1 MHSLRAAYVAIEDET
16 PPFSVGDLARTLS
29 VTNDIALRAV
39 LGRLTFPE
47 NDVELFKTYDVS
59 SEALDAVTNELQ
71 AKKISLPD
79 TAKNAEARRL
89 QDDRVALRASLV
101 ALSPFADRV
110 REETSRIRD
119 LILRRQAGEAEVVID
134 TMIPSSNPIPIF
146 AALDPSWTNALRTD
160 DVEGLRL
167 GPGGV
172 PEKVVLRGY
181 GGPPVDEPAR
191 RQIVELARFLR
202 ANSGERRFT
211 IGLLKAES
219 LVGQRRFDE
228 ALAAYDEVLTS
239 GNRAERKLVALR
251 KAAAQNAAADQLFD
265 GLAPGD
271 AVERQRI
278 RERYRAV
285 ASIVADHKVSTE
297 NPRALAIVLYA
308 ELKLVL
314 VDSGFTALGSPSV
327 VRPAVGRTALE
338 QLADVRTRF
347 EQAGRALAAFHGFV
361 NALEKEL
368 DDEVKVAMDLNAAE
382 ASLDQLA
389 IEQGILVV
397 RREQLTQQ
405 KNRNAALLG
414 IQIATSI
421 GQLIATVA
429 GGQGDSS
436 GPGTEGQ
443 SNGNSTGG
451 GQTSQVNGLTRL
463 VELGFERK
471 LLGLDGDILDLEELA
486 LQSRERQARQQK
498 TLLGILAASG
508 QVRRDRFLDL
518 ANAFEAF
525 TLEAMRG
532 TMRTAWQAAE
542 QLAFEKGTARPLV
555 TIDTS
560 ILSATDDVALALLPT
575 RFEQT
580 LNALSDAINNPTS
593 GKDPLSHQLSLLHHD
608 PLALA
613 RFQQTGETDFVVSLY
628 DVDRLFPGSPNVR
641 IVKIEIQPF
650 DKTPAQGLTVTL
662 AHAGVF
668 IVRDAATLLDAKQL
682 QPSDATLE
690 QASLAFR
697 EGRMF
702 TSEGVTFLNAGEER
716 KRIRFGPGS
725 PQPETTREGLD
736 GYGLTG
742 GWNLKINENELDTI
756 DLASIRNVF
765 ITFHVEADLVD
776 TGFEEHINGLI
787 RAFEGQQS
795 DVRDT
800 VTFFSMR
807 DKFPSQLDVLI
818 DEKPADGVELDIA
831 DIFEGEGVSTHLKA
845 LVLQVLTQESVGI
858 PGIGLRAVPE
868 AAETSFELETQA
880 GGFTADLSGDI
891 PVIPPEQRFP
901 VGATWRLSVL
911 TPDTS
916 GIHDIRWFIVH
927 EERRR
932 EQ

>member
-1 MHSLRAAYVAIEDET
+1 MHSLRAAYVAIEDES
-16 PPFSVGDLARTLS
+16 PPFSVGDLARRLG
-29 VTNDIALRAV
+29 VTDEVTFRTALAK
-39 LGRLTFPE
+39 LTFSE
-47 NDVELFKTYDVS
+47 NDVELFKVYDVS
-59 SEALDAVTNELQ
+59 SEALDEITDELQ
-71 AKKISLPD
+71 AKKIPLPD
-79 TAKNAEARRL
+79 TDRNAEARRL
-89 QDDRVALRASLV
+89 QDDRVRLRASLV

-119 LILRRQAGEAEVVID
+119 LILRRQASAADVVID
-134 TMIPSSNPIPIF
+134 NLPVSPNPIPIS
-146 AALDPSWTNALRTD
+146 AAEDPSWANALRTD
-160 DVEGLRL
+160 DVDGIGFPNPFDRVVFVGYD
-167 GPGGV
+167 GPS
-172 PEKVVLRGY
+172 
-181 GGPPVDEPAR
+181 VDEATR
-191 RQIVELARFLR
+191 RRIVELARFLR

-228 ALAAYDEVLTS
+228 ALAAYNEVSKS
-239 GNRAERKLVALR
+239 GNKAERKLVALR
-251 KAAAQNAAADQLFD
+251 KAAAQNASADQLFD
-265 GLAPGD
+265 GLAPGNT
-271 AVERQRI
+271 AERRRI
-278 RERYRAV
+278 RKRYLGV
-285 ASIVADHKVSTE
+285 ASILADGKVSTE
-297 NPRALAIVLYA
+297 NPRALEIVLYA
-308 ELKLVL
+308 ELKLLL
-314 VDSGFTALGSPSV
+314 VDNGFTALGSPSV
-327 VRPAVGRTALE
+327 VRPAEGRFALD
-338 QLADVRTRF
+338 LLGDVRTRF
-347 EQAGRALAAFHGFV
+347 EQAKGALAAFRGFV
-361 NALEKEL
+361 NALEEEL
-368 DDEVKVAMDLNAAE
+368 TDEVKVSMDLNAAE
-382 ASLDQLA
+382 ASLEQLD
-389 IEQGILVV
+389 IEQDILAK
-397 RREQLTQQ
+397 RREQLRHQ
-405 KNRNAALLG
+405 KNRNGALLG

-429 GGQGDSS
+429 GGQGDSGGS
-436 GPGTEGQ
+436 DGASQ

-451 GQTSQVNGLTRL
+451 GATSQVNGLMRL

-471 LLGLDGDILDLEELA
+471 LLGLDGDILDLEALA

-508 QVRRDRFLDL
+508 QVRRDKFLDL

-542 QLAFEKGTARPLV
+542 QLAFEQGTARSLV

-560 ILSATDDVALALLPT
+560 ILSATDDVALEQLPT

-580 LNALSDAINNPTS
+580 LNRLSDAINNPTS

-613 RFQQTGETDFVVSLY
+613 RFQQSGETDFVVSLY

-641 IVKIEIQPF
+641 IVKIAIQPF

-662 AHAGVF
+662 SHAGVF
-668 IVRDAATLLDAKQL
+668 IVRDAATLLDATEL
-682 QPSDATLE
+682 QPSDAALE
-690 QASLAFR
+690 QARLAFR

-702 TSEGVTFLNAGEER
+702 TSEGVTFINAGEER
-716 KRIRFGPGS
+716 KRVRFGPAD
-725 PQPETTREGLD
+725 PPPETTREGLD

-742 GWNLKINENELDTI
+742 AWNLKINELELDTI

-776 TGFEEHINGLI
+776 TGFEEHINGLV
-787 RAFEGQQS
+787 RAFERQQS

-800 VTFFSMR
+800 ITFFSMR
-807 DKFPSQLDVLI
+807 DKFPSQLNALI

-831 DIFEGEGVSTHLKA
+831 EIFEGEGVSTHLKA
-845 LVLQVLTQESVGI
+845 LVLQVLTQAGVGI

-868 AAETSFELETQA
+868 VGQTSFELETQA

-891 PVIPPEQRFP
+891 PIIPPEQRFP
-901 VGATWRLSVL
+901 VGATWRLSIL
-911 TPDTS
+911 TPDT
-916 GIHDIRWFIVH
+916 GAIHDIRWFIVH